1 MATAGSDRL
10 SYDSPPRW
18 RGGEG
23 ALKEGPFFYQLA
35 PCQHGRSIRVTY
47 ARTDKQA
54 RATWPE
60 SQLSVDSAERCKGPV
75 VADLGLRTRLA
86 MLRRAPYL
94 GFVGMGMTFVSAK
107 RPVAGGVTR

>member
-1 MATAGSDRL
+1 VRSRIAKGLL
-10 SYDSPPRW
+10 SRQSV
-18 RGGEG
+18 
-23 ALKEGPFFYQLA
+23 K
-35 PCQHGRSIRVTY
+35 
-47 ARTDKQA
+47 
-54 RATWPE
+54 RAIC
-60 SQLSVDSAERCKGPV
+60 LL